1 MSIANPRLLT
11 AQQEPI
17 EGDEAF
23 WLRRARKG
31 DQQAFAR
38 IYQRHARAVHG
49 LAWRLTADLH
59 SAEDITQEAFLRL
72 LRRIGGADPDRPLR
86 PWLNRVASNLAID
99 RLRRST
105 REINDAECLTLPSPQ
120 PEPEACSEASG
131 LLRHLPPIAR
141 TLVWLNQV
149 EGWSHQSLGKR
160 FGRSESWS
168 KSTVSRALIHLRE
181 LANHPG
187 DSTHES

>member
-1 MSIANPRLLT
+1 MSTSKPLLLS
-11 AQQEPI
+11 ALQEPV

-38 IYQRHARAVHG
+38 IYQRHAKAVHG

-72 LRRIGGADPDRPLR
+72 LRRFGGADPDRPLR
-86 PWLNRVASNLAID
+86 PWLNRVAANLAID
-99 RLRRST
+99 RLRRSA
-105 REINDAECLTLPSPQ
+105 REVDETPWLTLRSPQ

-131 LLRHLPPIAR
+131 LLYHLPPVAR

-168 KSTVSRALIHLRE
+168 KSIVSRALIHLRE
-181 LANHPG
+181 LANHPR
-187 DSTHES
+187 DSTHER